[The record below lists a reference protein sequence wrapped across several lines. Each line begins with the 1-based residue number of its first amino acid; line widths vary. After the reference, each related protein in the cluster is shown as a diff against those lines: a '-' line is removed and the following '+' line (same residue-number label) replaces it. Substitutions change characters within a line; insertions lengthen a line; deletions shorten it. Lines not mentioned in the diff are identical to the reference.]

1 HSRPPPRQLKRYAA
15 RKRRSSETLS
25 VLAALQVTDSCG
37 AIAFRSS
44 LCQNYHRPIRSSLF
58 KVRPYYMSP
67 MSSRRQH
74 SIETC
79 SGLYGTLATNHTL
92 SSGAT
97 TQRST
102 SLETTRVP
110 RASTY
115 FNG

>member
-1 HSRPPPRQLKRYAA
+1 M
-15 RKRRSSETLS
+15 RKQQSSETLS
-25 VLAALQVTDSCG
+25 VLAALPVTDSY
-37 AIAFRSS
+37 RVKSS

-58 KVRPYYMSP
+58 KVRLYCMCP
-67 MSSRRQH
+67 MSSRRQR

-79 SGLYGTLATNHTL
+79 SDLCGTLVTNHTL

-102 SLETTRVP
+102 SLETMRVP